1 MSSKSAKIP
10 WLIRVFRVGILIA
23 VGSIF
28 WLSLNPI
35 PQPSSSTTYAA
46 SPASDGQRRRPR
58 RQSWNA
64 CLSQDVKKTESV
76 PGDPK
81 AHKTVESVLNAL
93 KARCSGQQL
102 VDKKNREIR
111 FVRAFCW
118 GNPPADAEE
127 QVAAQTAEIAELR
140 KKFTVVLLRCA
151 MLTE

>member
-1 MSSKSAKIP
+1 M
-10 WLIRVFRVGILIA
+10 
-23 VGSIF
+23 
-28 WLSLNPI
+28 SLNPI
-35 PQPSSSTTYAA
+35 PQPFSSTTYAA
-46 SPASDGQRRRPR
+46 SPASDIQHRRPHR
-58 RQSWNA
+58 RSWKA
-64 CLSQDVKKTESV
+64 CLPQDIKKTESV

-81 AHKTVESVLNAL
+81 VHTTVESVLNTL
-93 KARCSGQQL
+93 KARCSGERL
-102 VDKKNREIR
+102 LDGKNREIR